1 MNLELNEQELYDLI
15 ESLQELISAERIGAQ
30 ALEALPSDFDPVPF
44 VAQSIDRFTELQAK
58 LEKQLEKLIRG
69 RHR

>member
-1 MNLELNEQELYDLI
+1 MNIELNEQELYDLI
-15 ESLQELISAERIGAQ
+15 EGLQELINAERIGVQ
-30 ALEALPSDFDPVPF
+30 ALESCPSDFDPVPF
-44 VAQSIDRFTELQAK
+44 VDQSIDRFTELQAK